1 MVKYELSPL
10 NLVQELF
17 VFMTALCEGATEI
30 GMQGQAEDDAGQ
42 IHALANSL
50 RETGLRLI
58 LISEAI
64 TMITPRDES

>member
-17 VFMTALCEGATEI
+17 VFMTALCEDATDI
-30 GMQGQAEDDAGQ
+30 AMQGQAEDDAEQ
-42 IHALANSL
+42 IHALANRL

-64 TMITPRDES
+64 TMITPHRDA